1 MVSPGVPRKVELR
14 WINPPFGEAVTAS
27 FNPGWTMT
35 TPQTGYAAPLG
46 VRFRQHDGETVAM
59 AESDVAVALLQGDG
73 SLEQVL
79 APGVTLFGL
88 AFVPRLLR
96 RTRAPGA

>member
-1 MVSPGVPRKVELR
+1 M
-14 WINPPFGEAVTAS
+14 IGEA
-27 FNPGWTMT
+27 FFDPGWTMT

-59 AESDVAVALLQGDG
+59 AESDVAVALLRGDG

-96 RTRAPGA
+96 RTRAPGAESRTSGYAACRQSAWASN